1 LVRRWLP
8 LLAVAAL
15 LTAAFVASALA
26 DPQFEI
32 RVAPAAEESVP
43 PPGGASAPAA
53 EPTPTES
60 AAAEPFAKPPLIP
73 GWLEMVAWTIC
84 VLVLIVLG
92 VFLAWYVLRDTI
104 QARGRPLT
112 VDRAP
117 PSPASHVAEVAAALS
132 AGLDE
137 LARGS
142 DPRSVVIACWVRLE
156 QAAGEAGTPRRA
168 SDAPADY
175 VLRLLAG
182 HQVSRTVLDRLAG
195 VYRQARYSSGPVD
208 ESMRRE
214 AVAALEH
221 LRAELSASGAS
232 GTSGPGGPG
241 GAVGAGSR
249 SETP

>member
-26 DPQFEI
+26 DPQIEV
-32 RVAPAAEESVP
+32 RVSPAPEESVGQP
-43 PPGGASAPAA
+43 AGASAPA
-53 EPTPTES
+53 PTPS
-60 AAAEPFAKPPLIP
+60 ASEPGPELGFGKTPLIP
-73 GWLEMVAWTIC
+73 GWIEAVVWTIC
-84 VLVLIVLG
+84 VLVLIAIVL
-92 VFLAWYVLRDTI
+92 FLGWYVLRDTI

-112 VDRAP
+112 AER
-117 PSPASHVAEVAAALS
+117 PSTGPVSQVAEVAAALS

-137 LARGS
+137 LARGH

-156 QAAGEAGTPRRA
+156 QAAGDVGTPRRA

-182 HQVSRTVLDRLAG
+182 HQVSRTVLDRLAA

-221 LRAELSASGAS
+221 LRAELG
-232 GTSGPGGPG
+232 
-241 GAVGAGSR
+241 VGAA
-249 SETP
+249 P

>member
-32 RVAPAAEESVP
+32 RVAPAAEESVGQ
-43 PPGGASAPAA
+43 PGGASAPAP
-53 EPTPTES
+53 EPS
-60 AAAEPFAKPPLIP
+60 ASEGEPELGFGKPPLIP
-73 GWLEMVAWTIC
+73 GWIEAVAWTIC
-84 VLVLIVLG
+84 VLVLIAIVL
-92 VFLAWYVLRDTI
+92 FLGWYVLRDTI

-117 PSPASHVAEVAAALS
+117 PTPASQVAEVAAALS

-137 LARGS
+137 LARGH

-168 SDAPADY
+168 ADAPADY

-182 HQVSRTVLDRLAG
+182 HRISRSVLDRLAG

-208 ESMRRE
+208 DSMRRE

-221 LRAELSASGAS
+221 LRAELGA
-232 GTSGPGGPG
+232 
-241 GAVGAGSR
+241 GAGSR
-249 SETP
+249 SEAVT

>member
-8 LLAVAAL
+8 LLAVAVL

-43 PPGGASAPAA
+43 PPGGASAPAPAPSASEA
-53 EPTPTES
+53 EPELG
-60 AAAEPFAKPPLIP
+60 FGKPPLIP
-73 GWLEMVAWTIC
+73 GWVELVAWTIC
-84 VLVLIVLG
+84 VLVLIAIVL
-92 VFLAWYVLRDTI
+92 FLGWYVLRDTI

-112 VDRAP
+112 AERAP
-117 PSPASHVAEVAAALS
+117 PSPASQVAEVAAALS

-175 VLRLLAG
+175 VLRLLAV
-182 HQVSRTVLDRLAG
+182 HQVSRSVLDRLAA

-221 LRAELSASGAS
+221 LRAELG
-232 GTSGPGGPG
+232 
-241 GAVGAGSR
+241 VGAPS
-249 SETP
+249 

>member
-1 LVRRWLP
+1 MVRRWLP

-15 LTAAFVASALA
+15 LTAAFIASALA

-32 RVAPAAEESVP
+32 RIAPAPEQSLEP
-43 PPGGASAPAA
+43 PAGASAPAA
-53 EPTPTES
+53 EPTPSES
-60 AAAEPFAKPPLIP
+60 APAAPFAKPPLIP
-73 GWLEMVAWTIC
+73 GWLETVALTIC
-84 VLVLIVLG
+84 GLVVIALA
-92 VFLAWYVLRDTI
+92 VFLGWYVLRDTI

-112 VDRAP
+112 AERAP
-117 PSPASHVAEVAAALS
+117 ASPASQVAEVAAALS

-137 LARGS
+137 LARGT

-156 QAAGEAGTPRRA
+156 QAAGQVGTPRRA

-182 HQVSRTVLDRLAG
+182 HQVSRRVLDRLAA

-221 LRAELSASGAS
+221 LRAELG
-232 GTSGPGGPG
+232 
-241 GAVGAGSR
+241 VGA
-249 SETP
+249 TP